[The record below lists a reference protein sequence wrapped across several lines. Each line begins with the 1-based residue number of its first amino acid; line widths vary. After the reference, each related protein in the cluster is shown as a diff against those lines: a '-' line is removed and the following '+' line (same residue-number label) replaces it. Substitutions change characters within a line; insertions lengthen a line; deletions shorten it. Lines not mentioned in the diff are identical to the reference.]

1 VTIGPE
7 GLGEWRR
14 LSSASA
20 ITINGASVWYLYNT
34 EFVLLGWGLE
44 EGAVDKVDAGTYLL
58 LHGAPDTTIMLTVKP

>member
-1 VTIGPE
+1 
-7 GLGEWRR
+7 

-44 EGAVDKVDAGTYLL
+44 EGAVGKVDVGTYLL
-58 LHGAPDTTIMLTVKP
+58 LHGAPSTTIMLTIKP